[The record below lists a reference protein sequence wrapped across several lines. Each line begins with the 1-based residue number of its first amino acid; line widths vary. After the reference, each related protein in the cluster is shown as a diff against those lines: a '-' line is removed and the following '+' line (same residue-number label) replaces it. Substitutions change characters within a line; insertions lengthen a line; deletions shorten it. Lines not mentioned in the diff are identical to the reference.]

1 MTFFRQPSNLGGEIL
16 DRAYNAIR
24 QGVKIMSTDL
34 DKKEEKT
41 TVSRY
46 KANPFWEPTEVKVG
60 TKFITVAGGMH
71 VSEEGESVQHSGIHI
86 VTEIDKE
93 EFVKLY
99 TKNMKVFFDLKP
111 TTQKVLQVVLDAVQQ
126 SPNADCIYMHWLSV
140 DEYLKTHDLGMSK
153 ASFHNAMNE
162 LLDKKFIAK
171 SVEPHKFWINP
182 HLFFNGDRMTFV
194 REYRLRK
201 EKEVK
206 AATKQIS
213 KEIQG

>member
-1 MTFFRQPSNLGGEIL
+1 
-16 DRAYNAIR
+16 
-24 QGVKIMSTDL
+24 MSTNL

-41 TVSRY
+41 TLPSRY

-60 TKFITVAGGMH
+60 KKFVTVSGGMH
-71 VSEEGESVQHSGIHI
+71 VSDEGESVQHSGIHI

-99 TKNMKVFFDLKP
+99 TKNMKTFFDLKP
-111 TTQKVLQVVLDAVQQ
+111 TTQKVLQVVLNAVQQ

-140 DEYLKTHDLGMSK
+140 DEYLKTHALGMSK

-162 LLDKKFIAK
+162 LLAKKFIAK

-194 REYRLRK
+194 REYRLSK
-201 EKEVK
+201 EKEITNVTRQ
-206 AATKQIS
+206 AAKGIT
-213 KEIQG
+213 EA

>member
-1 MTFFRQPSNLGGEIL
+1 MLTFFRHRSNFSGEKL
-16 DRAYNAIR
+16 DMVYNAIR

-41 TVSRY
+41 AVSRY
-46 KANPFWEPTEVKVG
+46 RVNPFWEPTEVKVG

-71 VSEEGESVQHSGIHI
+71 GTEEGESVQHSGIHI

-99 TKNMKVFFDLKP
+99 TKNMRVFFDLKP

-140 DEYLKTHDLGMSK
+140 DEYLKTHSLGMSK

-162 LLDKKFIAK
+162 LINKKFIAK

-194 REYRLRK
+194 REYRLKK

-206 AATKQIS
+206 SVTAQIG
-213 KEIQG
+213 QDL